1 MKIKPNGGTYMKTKL
16 INYFRKQSNL
26 WYLFGAIGG
35 VIFSIFCLYGVKE
48 QLMPY
53 PEYVKV
59 LYSIIL
65 ILSATG
71 FGIFVADTL
80 YGIYTTIKRYRKK

>member
-16 INYFRKQSNL
+16 INYFRKQRNL

-35 VIFSIFCLYGVKE
+35 AIFSIFCLYAVNE

-53 PEYVKV
+53 SEYVKV

-71 FGIFVADTL
+71 FGMFVADTL
-80 YGIYTTIKRYRKK
+80 HDIYITIKKYRNK